1 MIKVRPKGITNYQ
14 QTWEEMKSFTE
25 KRQLDTPD
33 ELWLLEHKNVF
44 THGLSGKPEHLL
56 KETKI
61 PVIKSDRGGQITY
74 HGPGQLIIYC
84 LIDIK
89 RLGIG
94 IKKIVSLIEQSLI
107 ELLSNYDINANTIQ
121 GAPGVYVEGAKIA
134 ALGLKVKQGKI
145 TSVLNSEEATSIK
158 NELNNF
164 KEIIIHDIK
173 TSERKMRPSAPFT
186 TASLQRAAYSTLGF
200 SVKQTSSIAQRLYQ
214 GIALEDGET
223 VGLISYMRTDSTNLS
238 NDCLKDIGGFLDSNY
253 PKLKAEEV
261 RKYSKKVKNAQEAH
275 EAIRPT
281 VINNTPSKIKK

>member
-1 MIKVRPKGITNYQ
+1 VIKVRSKGITNYQ
-14 QTWEEMKSFTE
+14 KTWEEMKSFTE

-107 ELLSNYDINANTIQ
+107 ELLSNYNINANTIQ

-134 ALGLKVKQGKI
+134 ALGLKVKQGRTYHGLSLNIDMDLTPFSLINPCGYPDLKV
-145 TSVLNSEEATSIK
+145 TQMRDLTDNVLSINDVQ
-158 NELNNF
+158 NELSQ
-164 KEIIIHDIK
+164 HLIK
-173 TSERKMRPSAPFT
+173 HVARS
-186 TASLQRAAYSTLGF
+186 
-200 SVKQTSSIAQRLYQ
+200 
-214 GIALEDGET
+214 
-223 VGLISYMRTDSTNLS
+223 
-238 NDCLKDIGGFLDSNY
+238 
-253 PKLKAEEV
+253 
-261 RKYSKKVKNAQEAH
+261 
-275 EAIRPT
+275 
-281 VINNTPSKIKK
+281 